1 MLYKKDILKYEM
13 VGQMRRE
20 VEIQY
25 HLRFVQIANAD
36 RLQVKKA
43 LKTPKGY
50 ITKFKMPK

>member
-1 MLYKKDILKYEM
+1 M